1 MTRNIT
7 LAPEEYYHIYNRGV
21 DKRSIF
27 ESEND
32 YHRFMALLHASN
44 TKGPV
49 RLSKELLL
57 NPGVQFSENKKD
69 PLVDICSYCLMPN
82 HFHLIV
88 RVRGDGELSLFMQK
102 LTTAYTMYFN
112 KRYSRSGSLFQG
124 TFKAKHVDTDEYLK
138 YLIAYVHLNP
148 VKLIDPEWKENG
160 VKDKKKAA
168 DYLDLYKYSSYKDF
182 QGIERPQG
190 AILTK
195 GSLPEYFDAPTSFR
209 EHINAWLEFSE
220 I

>member
-1 MTRNIT
+1 MTRNIA

-21 DKRSIF
+21 DKRNIF
-27 ESEND
+27 ENQND
-32 YHRFMALLHASN
+32 YHRFLALLHTSN
-44 TKGPV
+44 MKGVARFP
-49 RLSKELLL
+49 KEFTQ
-57 NPGVQFSENKKD
+57 NPDIQFLIPKKD
-69 PLVDICSYCLMPN
+69 PLIDICSYCLMPN

-88 RVRGDGELSLFMQK
+88 RVREDGQLSLFMQK

-112 KRYSRSGSLFQG
+112 KRNERSGALFQG

-138 YLIAYVHLNP
+138 YLIAYIHLNP
-148 VKLIDPEWKENG
+148 VKLIEPDWKETG
-160 VKDKKKAA
+160 IQDRKRAGE
-168 DYLDLYKYSSYKDF
+168 YLDSYKYSSYKDF

-195 GSLPEYFDAPTSFR
+195 GSLPEYFDAPTSFK
-209 EHINAWLEFSE
+209 EHIQGWLEFSE